1 MRVKTISYF
10 FSIYFKDEFSNQG
23 PTWKSKFDIDIRKA
37 FQPNLF
43 EGEPILH
50 PAPPALGIPEEII
63 NDIAL
68 ISLVSKDGFHECS
81 ATKKKINFNWKL
93 ADDDEQ
99 NQDFSKQRSHFKSLF
114 NFARKFQSPIT
125 RIAVVASYS
134 AKLEN
139 LAAEHIKQN
148 FLNVNKVSFEIREA
162 SLRYVEPVNKEKLKI
177 NNITEFTAAYD
188 AKEILIK
195 RDINTSH
202 LENYDLSDDTLF
214 KIFHEFINK
223 ELTRSKIGELIGHE

>member
-1 MRVKTISYF
+1 MGVKTISYF
-10 FSIYFKDEFSNQG
+10 FSIYFKDELSSQG
-23 PTWKSKFDIDIRKA
+23 PTWKSKFDIEIREA
-37 FQPNLF
+37 LTNLF
-43 EGEPILH
+43 EQQAILH

-63 NDIAL
+63 NDISL
-68 ISLVSKDGFHECS
+68 ISLVSKDGFYECS
-81 ATKKKINFNWKL
+81 ATKKKINFNWRL
-93 ADDDEQ
+93 EDDEQ
-99 NQDFSKQRSHFKSLF
+99 NKDFSKQRSHFKSLF
-114 NFARKFQSPIT
+114 NFAKKFQSPIT

-134 AKLEN
+134 ANLKD
-139 LAAEHIKQN
+139 LAAKHIKQN
-148 FLNVNKVSFEIREA
+148 FLNLNKVSFEIREA

>member
-1 MRVKTISYF
+1 M
-10 FSIYFKDEFSNQG
+10 
-23 PTWKSKFDIDIRKA
+23 
-37 FQPNLF
+37 
-43 EGEPILH
+43 
-50 PAPPALGIPEEII
+50 
-63 NDIAL
+63 
-68 ISLVSKDGFHECS
+68 SKDGFYECS
-81 ATKKKINFNWKL
+81 ATKKKINFNWRL
-93 ADDDEQ
+93 DDDEQ
-99 NQDFSKQRSHFKSLF
+99 NKDFSKQRSHFKSLF
-114 NFARKFQSPIT
+114 NFAKKFQSPIT

-134 AKLEN
+134 ANLKD

-148 FLNVNKVSFEIREA
+148 FLNLNKVSFEIKEA

-214 KIFHEFINK
+214 KIFHEFINQ
-223 ELTRSKIGELIGHE
+223 ELTQSNVKRLIKDE

>member
-1 MRVKTISYF
+1 MGVKTVSYF
-10 FSIYFKDEFSNQG
+10 FSIYFKDELSSQG
-23 PTWKSKFDIDIRKA
+23 PTWKSNFDIKIREA
-37 FQPNLF
+37 LTNLF

-50 PAPPALGIPEEII
+50 PAPPPGIPEEII
-63 NDIAL
+63 NDISL

-81 ATKKKINFNWKL
+81 ATKKKINFNWRL
-93 ADDDEQ
+93 ADDEQ
-99 NQDFSKQRSHFKSLF
+99 NQDFSKQRSHFKNLF
-114 NFARKFQSPIT
+114 NFAKEFKLPIT

-134 AKLEN
+134 ANLKD

-148 FLNVNKVSFEIREA
+148 FLNLNKVSFEIREA
-162 SLRYVEPVNKEKLKI
+162 SLRYVEPVNKEELKI

-223 ELTRSKIGELIGHE
+223 ELTQSNVKRLIKDE